1 MTLKNSSSN
10 NEFGLLSLTL
20 KILKR
25 NIWLPILAML
35 GFIMGLPVVTALMS
49 SQVNVNRMLDE
60 DRAEYLADFAR
71 YSLVICQV
79 TTSIIVI
86 VGGVLAAFVLFRYL
100 HSRRQVD
107 FYHSLPLRRETLFFA
122 NLLAGLLMFLVPYL
136 IGTVLNV
143 LMAGISGV
151 LPYMD
156 LNLYAMDVAL
166 NILAYMLIF
175 ACAVLAVMLSGT
187 LPSAFKVLVVT
198 FGICPAVAALFEGL
212 ASCFYE
218 THVDFVSPL
227 TNALLRASVV
237 GRYALISWVDMSID
251 VRDWLV
257 GIVLLVVLLAA
268 SLLLYK
274 KRQSECA
281 GSTMAFAW
289 QKLLYKYPVVLL
301 GGIGSA
307 LFFYLVGSYSR
318 LWLFFGAVV
327 GTVFFALVME
337 IFIHSDFRAVRKGLL
352 SAAVSIVIVGVIT
365 SVYAFDVTNYDGYVP
380 AAGDIAEVSIFTY
393 TMQDLSGGQIAV
405 FHGDDEYWHFSI
417 DDYIYRN
424 NYITCSSEAAVGA
437 ALNIVNSSMQPESN
451 RNYNTEQVRVIYKL
465 KSGSYVARN
474 YNRAPIAENVD
485 NYAAIL
491 DDSDWQARNAILNT
505 DDYSNFELSE
515 LTNFALND
523 SYYYSLDDVSQAEC
537 AELLKTYARELR
549 AMDAKALLTESPVME
564 LSVSKELS
572 QDENGYYI
580 GRHYSRNYYDC
591 YIYESMTD
599 TLALLRKYCGDSFFK
614 SYAEEASRIAIFE
627 YTLSPNQDDDDVVV
641 AESAEPTIESVQS
654 TTPST
659 EQSAAWDSWNYGR
672 KFDLTAQYYSTT
684 QPDKVKEILAN
695 SLREEVCQR
704 IPTFSVQNADKYYEV
719 TYYLPNISDDVYAHY
734 ESGEYSVT
742 ELRYPQN

>member
-1 MTLKNSSSN
+1 
-10 NEFGLLSLTL
+10 
-20 KILKR
+20 
-25 NIWLPILAML
+25 ML

-49 SQVNVNRMLDE
+49 SQVNVNSMLSE

-71 YSLVICQV
+71 YVLVVCQV
-79 TTSIIVI
+79 TTSCIVI

-107 FYHSLPLRRETLFFA
+107 FYHSLPLRREKLFFA
-122 NLLAGLLMFLVPYL
+122 NVLAGLLIFLVPYL

-156 LNLYAMDVAL
+156 MNLYVMEIAL
-166 NILAYMLIF
+166 NILVYMLIF

-187 LPSAFKVLVVT
+187 LPSAFKVLAVT
-198 FGICPAVAALFEGL
+198 FGICPAVSALFEGL
-212 ASCFYE
+212 AACFYE
-218 THVDFVSPL
+218 THVDYVSPL
-227 TNALLRASVV
+227 SNALLRASVI
-237 GRYALISWVDMSID
+237 GRYAMISWGDMSID

-257 GIVLLVVLLAA
+257 GIVLLVVLLAG

-327 GTVFFALVME
+327 GTAFFSLVME

-352 SAAVSIVIVGVIT
+352 SAAFSIVIVGVIT
-365 SVYAFDVTNYDGYVP
+365 SVYAFDVTNYDVYVP
-380 AAGDIAEVSIFTY
+380 AAGDIEEVCIFTY

-405 FHGDDEYWHFSI
+405 FHSDDEYWHFSI

-437 ALNIVNSSMQPESN
+437 VLNIVNSSMQPESD
-451 RNYNTEQVRVIYKL
+451 RNYNTEQVRIIYKL
-465 KSGSYVARN
+465 KNGSYVARN
-474 YNRAPIAENVD
+474 YYRAPIAENID
-485 NYAAIL
+485 NYATIL
-491 DDSDWQARNAILNT
+491 EDSDWQARNAILNT

-515 LTNFALND
+515 LTNFALNN
-523 SYYYSLDDVSQAEC
+523 SYYYGLENISQAEC

-564 LSVSKELS
+564 LSFYDKSS
-572 QDENGYYI
+572 QTESGYY
-580 GRHYSRNYYDC
+580 RRTYYSRSYYDC
-591 YIYESMTD
+591 YIYENMTD
-599 TLALLRKYCGDSFFK
+599 TLALLQGYCGDAFFK
-614 SYAEEASRIAIFE
+614 SYAEEALRIAIFE
-627 YTLSPNQDDDDVVV
+627 YTLSPNQDDDDIVV

-654 TTPST
+654 TTPLT
-659 EQSAAWDSWNYGR
+659 EQSVAWDSWNYGR
-672 KFDLTAQYYSTT
+672 KFDLTAQYYSTL
-684 QPDKVKEILAN
+684 QPDKVEEILAN
-695 SLREEVCQR
+695 SLREEVYRR

-719 TYYLPNISDDVYAHY
+719 TYYLPNVSGGYDNYDQY